1 MNLVSVWKEVA
12 SMLYWTMLAACTVG
26 PGTVVTCAR
35 AGAEYDLSLIWAL
48 IFASILAYT
57 LQEGTARLT
66 IVSGKSLGQ
75 CLRVKYRHGAKIYDT
90 AVVCWL
96 VAVFVFFGNT
106 LYECNNWA
114 GGIDA
119 ILAIP
124 GLTNTNTIRIAS
136 CCAYAAAALA
146 LLYWDKVDMLGMFL
160 GIVMMCMVALFF
172 VVVVVMGLDMKLLA
186 LGLVPNIPAKKSEAS
201 AEPADIILSLVGTTS
216 LGFNLFLGG
225 SMAKGK
231 KLESSQRGIAFS
243 TISALE
249 VSVLILIVGAGT
261 FHEDSSE
268 PFSIKMLA
276 NLIRSLIGEV
286 GVFIFAVGFIAA
298 ALSSMLAVPL
308 GAALTADSLFS
319 RCEEEDNCEVKKKY
333 KVKKETIVSI
343 SMEHDDQEAKEPSSL
358 TPLQE
363 DTDPVEPLVRDEGHS
378 SLDATTKLIGSSST
392 QPSLPSPTKSLTTSM
407 ASHHKEL
414 AMECAEEGK
423 QLKTLPRPVYW
434 GIISVMVAIATI
446 VISLDA
452 PRVEII
458 LIAQVFNGCLLP
470 FFAICLLTCLN
481 DPQFMTS
488 SPQKGWANIFL
499 LISVTITLFLASNV
513 VITKLFGHLLDGVYT
528 KMGIALGIAT
538 VSIAILCCI
547 TSLGKD
553 LIRSWKKK
561 ENTLPEP
568 QA

>member
-1 MNLVSVWKEVA
+1 
-12 SMLYWTMLAACTVG
+12 MLYWTMLAACTVG

-75 CLRVKYRHGAKIYDT
+75 CLRVKYRNGAKLFDT
-90 AVVCWL
+90 AVICWL
-96 VAVFVFFGNT
+96 VTVFVFFGNT

-124 GLTNTNTIRIAS
+124 GLTNTNAIRIGS
-136 CCAYAAAALA
+136 CVAYATVALA

-172 VVVVVMGLDMKLLA
+172 VVVVVMGLDFKLLA
-186 LGLVPNIPAKKSEAS
+186 LGLLPNIPDKKSDAS

-231 KLESSQRGIAFS
+231 ALESSQRGIAFS

-276 NLIRSLIGEV
+276 DLIRSLIGEV
-286 GVFIFAVGFIAA
+286 GVFIFAIGFIAA

-319 RCEEEDNCEVKKKY
+319 RCEEEENCTVKKKY
-333 KVKKETIVSI
+333 KIKKDTIVSI
-343 SMEHDDQEAKEPSSL
+343 SLDQEEVEPSSL
-358 TPLQE
+358 TPLQQC
-363 DTDPVEPLVRDEGHS
+363 TDQKEALQEESCASISQKQEAAHKFI
-378 SLDATTKLIGSSST
+378 ATTPP
-392 QPSLPSPTKSLTTSM
+392 QSPTKSMSPSL
-407 ASHHKEL
+407 AAQHKEME
-414 AMECAEEGK
+414 MECSQEGK
-423 QLKTLPRPVYW
+423 ELKTLPRSVYW
-434 GIISVMVAIATI
+434 GMITVMVLIATV

-452 PRVEII
+452 PRVQII

-470 FFAICLLTCLN
+470 FFAICLLICLN
-481 DPQFMTS
+481 DAQFMSS

-499 LISVTITLFLASNV
+499 LISVTITIFLASNV
-513 VITKLFGHLLDGVYT
+513 MIQKIFGHLLDGVHL
-528 KMGIALGIAT
+528 KFAIAGGISLVTIS
-538 VSIAILCCI
+538 VLCCI

-553 LIRSWKKK
+553 LIKSWKKQ
-561 ENTLPEP
+561 ESPLPELS
-568 QA
+568 A

>member
-1 MNLVSVWKEVA
+1 
-12 SMLYWTMLAACTVG
+12 MLYWTMLAACTVG

-75 CLRVKYRHGAKIYDT
+75 CLRVKYRHGAKLYDT
-90 AVVCWL
+90 AVICWL

-124 GLTNTNTIRIAS
+124 GLTNTNTIRVGS
-136 CCAYAAAALA
+136 CVAYATVALA

-172 VVVVVMGLDMKLLA
+172 VVVVVMGLDFKLLA
-186 LGLVPNIPAKKSEAS
+186 LGLVPNIPAKKSDAN

-231 KLESSQRGIAFS
+231 ALESSQRGIAFS

-261 FHEDSSE
+261 FHEDASE

-276 NLIRSLIGEV
+276 DLIRSLIGEV
-286 GVFIFAVGFIAA
+286 GVFIFAVGFIAV

-333 KVKKETIVSI
+333 KVKKDTIVSI
-343 SMEHDDQEAKEPSSL
+343 SVDQEEAEPSSL
-358 TPLQE
+358 TPLKESCEAVESAMTQE
-363 DTDPVEPLVRDEGHS
+363 GAALPPQ
-378 SLDATTKLIGSSST
+378 DAACKLIPASSS
-392 QPSLPSPTKSLTTSM
+392 PLSPTKSLSTSM
-407 ASHHKEL
+407 ASNQKEL
-414 AMECAEEGK
+414 EEECAAEGK
-423 QLKTLPRPVYW
+423 VLKTLPRVVYW
-434 GIISVMVAIATI
+434 GMITVMVAIATM

-481 DPQFMTS
+481 DPQFMSS

-499 LISVTITLFLASNV
+499 LISVTITIFLASNV
-513 VITKLFGHLLDGVYT
+513 IIQKVFGHLVDGIYI
-528 KMGIALGIAT
+528 KFGIAGGISLVT
-538 VSIAILCCI
+538 ISLLCCL

-553 LIRSWKKK
+553 LVKSWTKRDAAV
-561 ENTLPEP
+561 PP
-568 QA
+568 PSA